1 MLTLR
6 AYSIHC
12 SSTVQFT
19 PLTKFA
25 LVGHEIKSI
34 YEQITLF
41 VHIYLFIYLKVY
53 LTLF

>member
-12 SSTVQFT
+12 SSTVLT

-25 LVGHEIKSI
+25 LVGREIKSI

-41 VHIYLFIYLKVY
+41 VHIYLLKVY